1 MTYSCLAAG
10 SSPAK
15 VGISVTSAISGE
27 DALATPLQLASDLHK
42 PSEGLFP
49 GVAVGRLRG
58 TLLVDWAGK
67 GPPLLCNGG
76 TTAH

>member
-1 MTYSCLAAG
+1 MPRCR
-10 SSPAK
+10 
-15 VGISVTSAISGE
+15 VFTSQGWYLGHIVSGE

-58 TLLVDWAGK
+58 TLLVDWTGK